1 MTYRRRILVIG
12 DGKTEENYFDG
23 LTCTNPDLL
32 IRSYGAGK
40 IGLGH
45 ILKKARKHMDDLGID
60 IANGDRVVLVMDLD
74 LIYSVADVER
84 MEAECAK
91 RGIELYV
98 SNPCFEV
105 WLLLHFCRFD
115 RPSNPKDLVGFMSEK
130 LGGQY
135 VKSKLL
141 EWDGEKVRRAVANAE
156 SLYGNGFS
164 NTDCAKRNPSTTVYR
179 MVKGLL

>member
-40 IGLGH
+40 TGLGH

-98 SNPCFEV
+98 SNPASRYGCCSISV
-105 WLLLHFCRFD
+105 VSTGPAIRRTLSGSCR
-115 RPSNPKDLVGFMSEK
+115 RISEGNMSNPSCWSGM
-130 LGGQY
+130 G
-135 VKSKLL
+135 
-141 EWDGEKVRRAVANAE
+141 RRCGAQWPM
-156 SLYGNGFS
+156 
-164 NTDCAKRNPSTTVYR
+164 RNRYTETASPIPIVPRGIPAPLCT
-179 MVKGLL
+179 GW